1 MHAIETFQKAVVD
14 CSLHKPVLEA
24 VERHSI
30 HEILVESALEI
41 LIILTQ
47 NSESLFFKTQLYM
60 YVHSLSIFN
69 LPENLQP
76 VLNEADALGAT
87 VSIMKKHVVSPC
99 KLVIL
104 YVDLILRTSSLDRI
118 FFFFFF
124 FFI

>member
-1 MHAIETFQKAVVD
+1 MHAKETFQKAVVD

-47 NSESLFFKTQLYM
+47 NSESLFFKTQLY
-60 YVHSLSIFN
+60 VHSLSIIN

-104 YVDLILRTSSLDRI
+104 YVDLILLTSSLDRI
-118 FFFFFF
+118 FFFLFFLF
-124 FFI
+124 D